1 MLRIYAPAAVALLAI
16 ASLSYWESI
25 YSDRFASS
33 AMTAEEFGKLFAHV
47 PKTIGPW
54 VGVDLKAEE
63 ETLQIAG
70 AVRHVSRRYTNTETN
85 KSVDLWLIVGHARDI
100 CRHTPDICYPSHGFA
115 QKGVKV
121 KQQIVPTDDPDNPA
135 TFFTA
140 KFRDESAAGDFLQR
154 VFWAWNGNEEGKYKW
169 DAPEPKGVFAWLP
182 MAKSMGPKTY
192 YGNNKAL
199 YKMYFTATMSSPD
212 EPVNDSIAIKFA
224 QQMLPYVNHAL
235 FPKHFPNPAGDELG
249 EVAAEESA
257 APETTADDS
266 TPAAAS
272 PAPEAAPV
280 N

>member
-16 ASLSYWESI
+16 GSLSYWESI
-25 YSDRFASS
+25 YSDRFTSS
-33 AMTAEEFGKLFAHV
+33 AMTAEEFGKLFASV

-54 VGVDLKAEE
+54 VGVDMTTEE
-63 ETLQIAG
+63 ETLEIAG

-121 KQQIVPTDDPDNPA
+121 KQQIIPPEDPDNPA

-140 KFRDESAAGDFLQR
+140 KFRDESAAGDFMQR

-169 DAPEPKGVFAWLP
+169 EAPEPKSIFAWLP
-182 MAKSMGPKTY
+182 MSKTMGPKTY

-199 YKMYFTATMSSPD
+199 YKMYFTAAMASPD
-212 EPVNDSIAIKFA
+212 EPVNDNIAIKFA
-224 QQMLPYVNHAL
+224 QQMLPRVNHAL
-235 FPKHFPNPAGDELG
+235 FPKHFPNAVDDELG
-249 EVAAEESA
+249 EAAVEEATDVA
-257 APETTADDS
+257 
-266 TPAAAS
+266 TPAAATAPAAES
-272 PAPEAAPV
+272 PAPEAAAV